1 LPKRLLNG
9 ATGSRYDHRVR
20 RSMTTCVAVLLA
32 CGLAASGVAAGAVSN
47 PLARVSP
54 PSGGYS
60 VELPRT
66 WRFANASYPSD
77 HATHL
82 WFDPANALRKMLV
95 VLSGCA
101 GCAQKNGHPD
111 PEAAVPAGATS
122 VRRLSPSTAAFQDF
136 TPDDPWVANGIAI
149 VVRQNGA
156 IDGYVT
162 VELWLPASRHAL
174 ATTILNSLR
183 LDS

>member
-1 LPKRLLNG
+1 MRI
-9 ATGSRYDHRVR
+9 
-20 RSMTTCVAVLLA
+20 CVAALLA
-32 CGLAASGVAAGAVSN
+32 CGSAASGVAAGAACS

-54 PSGGYS
+54 PRGGYS

-101 GCAQKNGHPD
+101 GCAQRNGQPD
-111 PEAAVPAGATS
+111 PGAVVPAGATS
-122 VRRLSPSTAAFQDF
+122 VRRLSASTVAFQDF
-136 TPDDPWVANGIAI
+136 TADDPWVANGVAI

-162 VELWLPASRHAL
+162 VELWLPARQHAL

>member
-1 LPKRLLNG
+1 
-9 ATGSRYDHRVR
+9 
-20 RSMTTCVAVLLA
+20 MLLA
-32 CGLAASGVAAGAVSN
+32 GGLAVSGVAAGAIST

-54 PSGGYS
+54 PNGGYS
-60 VELPRT
+60 VELPRS

-101 GCAQKNGHPD
+101 GCAQKHGRPD
-111 PEAAVPAGATS
+111 PEAAIPAGATS
-122 VRRLSPSTAAFQDF
+122 VRRLSPSAAVFQDF
-136 TPDDPWVANGIAI
+136 TADDPWVANGIAF
-149 VVRQNGA
+149 VVRQNGV
-156 IDGYVT
+156 IDGYAT

-174 ATTILNSLR
+174 ATTILNSFR